1 MSTYRVFLG
10 APSVHD
16 IDNDP
21 INYQWKTVSSHSPQA
36 ILSPTPPEILPT
48 QALDDASRRIS
59 LVYQNVIF
67 NDSFD
72 GHDGSLEEEEGD
84 SSGVLGAGA

>member
-1 MSTYRVFLG
+1 
-10 APSVHD
+10 VHD
-16 IDNDP
+16 IDNNP
-21 INYQWKTVSSHSPQA
+21 INYQWRTVSSHSRQA
-36 ILSPTPPEILPT
+36 SLSPPPPEFLPT

-72 GHDGSLEEEEGD
+72 EHGGSFEDDD
-84 SSGVLGAGA
+84 SENIGVLAAGT